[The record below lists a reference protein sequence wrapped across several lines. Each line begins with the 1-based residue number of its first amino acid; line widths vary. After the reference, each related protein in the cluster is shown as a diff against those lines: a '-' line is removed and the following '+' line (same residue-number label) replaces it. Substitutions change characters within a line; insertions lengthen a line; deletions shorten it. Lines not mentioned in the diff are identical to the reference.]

1 MYAIRGNKYMEI
13 IIVSDNY
20 YLLSGM
26 LNSKIFPIYLSQ
38 QDDVEGTLSSLCW
51 GNRVVVATECIHL
64 REKIIDFLKRRGCY
78 YFILL
83 PDIGKNNHFKLG
95 DIIFASM
102 NLTPEHLISMASST
116 TFRPAN
122 LLTLRESQV
131 LKLFHLKNISIA
143 KILSISEKTT
153 SGYRMSIQYKLKMRT
168 KNSIAML
175 RVQKSIMQCGFQSHI
190 VSENE

>member
-1 MYAIRGNKYMEI
+1 MEI
-13 IIVSDNY
+13 IIISDNY

-26 LNSKIFPIYLSQ
+26 LNSKILPIYLLHA
-38 QDDVEGTLSSLCW
+38 DDVETKLSSLYRDR
-51 GNRVVVATECIHL
+51 RVVIAIECIHL
-64 REKIIDFLKRRGCY
+64 REKIIDFLKQRECD

-83 PDIGKNNHFKLG
+83 PDIGKNYHFKLG

-102 NLTPEHLISMASST
+102 NLTPEHLIHIVT
-116 TFRPAN
+116 TRTSRPTN

-131 LKLFHLKNISIA
+131 LKLFHLKNVSIA
-143 KILSISEKTT
+143 KLLSISEKTT

-175 RVQKSIMQCGFQSHI
+175 RVQKSIMQCSFQSH
-190 VSENE
+190 VFNEIK

>member
-1 MYAIRGNKYMEI
+1 MKGNNYMETFI
-13 IIVSDNY
+13 ISDNY

-26 LNSKIFPIYLSQ
+26 LHSKISPIYLPQ
-38 QDDVEGTLSSLCW
+38 PEEVETTLSSLSRDS
-51 GNRVVVATECIHL
+51 RVVIATECIHL
-64 REKIIDFLKRRGCY
+64 RKKIIDFLKRRKCNY
-78 YFILL
+78 LILL
-83 PDIGKNNHFKLG
+83 PDIGKNSHFKLDG
-95 DIIFASM
+95 VIFASM
-102 NLTPEHLISMASST
+102 NLTPEHLIRITSTT
-116 TFRPAN
+116 TFRSSN

-143 KILSISEKTT
+143 KTLSISQKTT

-190 VSENE
+190 VNESE

>member
-1 MYAIRGNKYMEI
+1 MDITI
-13 IIVSDNY
+13 ISDNY

-26 LNSKIFPIYLSQ
+26 QNTRILPIYLSRAT
-38 QDDVEGTLSSLCW
+38 DVETTLSTFY
-51 GNRVVVATECIHL
+51 REKRIVVATECIHL
-64 REKIIDFLKRRGCY
+64 RKNIIDFLKQRECD

-102 NLTPEHLISMASST
+102 NLTPEHLIHIVT
-116 TFRPAN
+116 TRTFRPSN

-143 KILSISEKTT
+143 KLLSISEKTT

-175 RVQKSIMQCGFQSHI
+175 RVQKSIMQCGIQPH
-190 VSENE
+190 VLSESG